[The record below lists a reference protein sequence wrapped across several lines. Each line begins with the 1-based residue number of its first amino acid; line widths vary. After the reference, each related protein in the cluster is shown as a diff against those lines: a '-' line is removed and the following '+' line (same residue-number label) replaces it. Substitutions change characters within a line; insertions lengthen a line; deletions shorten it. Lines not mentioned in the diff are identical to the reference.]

1 MEKTTSSDQAA
12 QKPFYVKGREQLE
25 GSPEYTQW
33 VGDEFPHRRSIPD
46 ISRRDILKLVGGS
59 IALAGLAS
67 GCRFLPEKKI
77 VPFVVQPEDAVTGIA
92 RHFASSFSLSGYAQ
106 GILVESHEGRPTKIE
121 GSPLHWASLGSVS
134 AFGLAEVFNLY
145 DPDRTKS
152 PSYKGDPSNWE
163 DFLIEIRKVL
173 AESGEGLVVMTETV
187 GSPTLASSIQKLVTE
202 MKGAWIQYEPVNRD
216 NRREGAI
223 RAFGQDVEA
232 VYHFDKAKVIVS
244 LDSDFMQFG
253 PAPVRYARDLMSGR
267 RVEESEEMNRIYALE
282 CFPTLTGAV
291 ADHRVPVKATQIAA
305 LAAWIAAQVGVAGA
319 SGSLPSAVDPKI
331 ANALVEDLK
340 AAGGD
345 AIVIAGDHQSAEVH
359 ALVHLINQQLGSN
372 GKTIRLTNPVH
383 PVPVNQMAEIKKAA
397 DLLERGAAKTLVIL
411 GGNPVFTAPVDLK
424 LGELIEK
431 APFSAYL
438 GSHINETAKLCHW
451 ILPES
456 HLLEAWGDAVAV
468 DGTISI
474 VQPLIEPIYDS
485 KSALELV
492 DALRNKSRTGLDV
505 LKAEWSSKQTSLT
518 GYGTAK
524 APIPA
529 SGEPLVESN
538 FDRAWRFALSE
549 GILVKGQEIHL
560 PMTPVANAA
569 AALSAAPAPTDMELV
584 FLPDPTLYDGRYAN
598 NPWLQELPKPITN
611 FTWDNCYF
619 VGAETALKLNL
630 ERKEVLGTKE
640 IEQSRL
646 GLGRPMAVGTT
657 PAGSLKAATA
667 TQMGQAEGV
676 VVIHFGGGRTEGG
689 EFVRAADIKKGGGF
703 NAFALRS
710 STAPWIQPGVK
721 LERSPDYYPL
731 ANVQFHN
738 ALETQVF
745 DSDRHVIQEA
755 SLASFIAG
763 GALAHH
769 KEFHVKGAPH
779 HDEGHSEG
787 GSAHDAEGGDGHA
800 SAKKQPLPDMY
811 DPKEFD
817 FSKEHYQW
825 AMTIDLNLCTGCGA
839 CVMACQS
846 ENNIPTVGKE
856 QVQKGREMHWIRI
869 DRYYMGQDGK
879 LNESN
884 PPIRFQPVTCMHCEN
899 APCEP
904 VCPVAATVHSHEGLN
919 QMVYNRCVGTR
930 YCSNNCPYKVR
941 RYNFLHYTLKNDQIP
956 VLQMVNNPD
965 VTVRGRGV
973 MEKCTY
979 CVQRINKAR
988 ISAKKSDREIEDG
1001 EVVTACQS
1009 ACPTKAIVF
1018 GDMRRPENAVAKT
1031 RESRRNYLLLEE
1043 ANTKPRTTYLMRVN
1057 NPHPSLAPAEEE
1069 KH

>member
-1 MEKTTSSDQAA
+1 MEKTTSSDKAA
-12 QKPFYVKGREQLE
+12 HKPFYVKGREQLE

-46 ISRRDILKLVGGS
+46 ISRRDLLKLVGGTV
-59 IALAGLAS
+59 ALAGLAS

-77 VPFVVQPEDAVTGIA
+77 VPFVVQPEDAMTGVP
-92 RHFASSFSLSGYAQ
+92 RLFASSFSLSGYAQ

-134 AFGLAEVFNLY
+134 SFGLAETFNLY
-145 DPDRTKS
+145 DPDRVKS

-173 AESGEGLVVMTETV
+173 GESSDGLVVITETV
-187 GSPTLASSIQKLVTE
+187 GSPTLASSLQKLLADSGGT
-202 MKGAWIQYEPVNRD
+202 WIQYEPVNRD

-223 RAFGQDVEA
+223 RAFGQDVETI
-232 VYHFDKAKVIVS
+232 YHFDKAKVIVS

-267 RVEESEEMNRIYALE
+267 RVEDSTEMNRIYALE
-282 CFPTLTGAV
+282 CFPTLTGAA

-305 LAAWIAAQVGVAGA
+305 AAAWIAAQVGVAGA
-319 SGSLPSAVDPKI
+319 TGSMPSALDPKI
-331 ANALVEDLK
+331 AAALIEDLK

-345 AIVIAGDHQSAEVH
+345 SIVIAGDHQSPEVH
-359 ALVHLINQQLGSN
+359 ALVHLINQQLGNS
-372 GKTIRLTNPVH
+372 GRTVRLTSPVH
-383 PVPVNQMAEIKKAA
+383 PVPVNQLAEIKKAA
-397 DLLERGAAKTLVIL
+397 DLLERGTAKALVIM
-411 GGNPVFTAPVDLK
+411 GGNPAFTAPSDLK
-424 LGELIEK
+424 LGDLIEK
-431 APFSAYL
+431 AAFSVYL
-438 GSHINETAKLCHW
+438 GSHENETAHLCHW
-451 ILPES
+451 VLPES
-456 HLLEAWGDAVAV
+456 HFLESWGDAVAV

-492 DALRNKSRTGLDV
+492 DSLRSKSRPGLEV
-505 LKAEWSSKQTSLT
+505 LRAEWSAKQTALS
-518 GYGTAK
+518 GFGASK
-524 APIPA
+524 APVPA
-529 SGEPLVESN
+529 DGEPLIESS
-538 FDRAWRFALSE
+538 FDRAWRLALSE
-549 GILVKGQEIHL
+549 GILVKGKADHL
-560 PMTPVANAA
+560 AMTPVANAA
-569 AALSAAPAPTDMELV
+569 AALSAAPAPTEMELV
-584 FLPDPTLYDGRYAN
+584 FLPDPTIYDGRYAN
-598 NPWLQELPKPITN
+598 NPWLQELPKAITN
-611 FTWDNCYF
+611 FTWDNCF
-619 VGAETALKLNL
+619 FFGAETAVKLNL
-630 ERKEVLGTKE
+630 ERVEVIGTKE
-640 IEQSRL
+640 IQQPML

-657 PAGSLKAATA
+657 PAGNLKAATA
-667 TQMGQAEGV
+667 TQLGQAEGV
-676 VVIHFGGGRTEGG
+676 VVIHFGGGRTKGG
-689 EFVRAADIKKGGGF
+689 EYVKGADAKKGGGF

-721 LERSPDYYPL
+721 IERAKDYYPL

-738 ALETQVF
+738 ALETEVF
-745 DSDRHVIQEA
+745 DSSRNVIQEA
-755 SLASFIAG
+755 SLASYIAG

-769 KEFHVKGAPH
+769 KEFHIKGAH
-779 HDEGHSEG
+779 HDEGHDAG
-787 GSAHDAEGGDGHA
+787 GTAHDSEHGDGHA
-800 SAKKQPLPDMY
+800 APGKHPLPDMY
-811 DPKEFD
+811 DAKEFD

-839 CVMACQS
+839 CVMACQA

-856 QVQKGREMHWIRI
+856 QVQKGREMHWMRI
-869 DRYYMGQDGK
+869 DRYYMGESGK
-879 LNESN
+879 LNEAN
-884 PPIRFQPVTCMHCEN
+884 PPMRFQPVTCMHCEN

-904 VCPVAATVHSHEGLN
+904 VCPVAATVHSHEGIN

-941 RYNFLHYTLKNDQIP
+941 RYNFLHFTLRNDQIP

-988 ISAKKSDREIEDG
+988 ITAKKADREISDG
-1001 EVVTACQS
+1001 EVVTACQG
-1009 ACPTKAIVF
+1009 ACPTHAIVF
-1018 GDMRRPENAVAKT
+1018 GDMRKPENAVAKT

-1057 NPHPSLAPAEEE
+1057 NPHPSLAPAAEE